1 MKRKISNI
9 RLNNRSAS
17 NYFLNRLGSNN
28 SNERAGQVY
37 SIIVD
42 LLIAEFPKVRS
53 LNHLEPWS
61 IWLAYCTCYVAVWN
75 CAFDFHPRTGK
86 WRNAKGLHVFPP
98 VILRLFLI
106 TLERINPTGFRLTAI
121 KKNLGL
127 CIALIHGGAINSPIP
142 SCLSLPRDTKKIFY
156 LHELIG
162 DIKRIS
168 Y

>member
-1 MKRKISNI
+1 MSYNYKRLKYEEKKKMKRKISNI

-86 WRNAKGLHVFPP
+86 WRNAKGLHVFP
-98 VILRLFLI
+98 RLFCACFSL
-106 TLERINPTGFRLTAI
+106 RWN
-121 KKNLGL
+121 
-127 CIALIHGGAINSPIP
+127 ALIRRVSGWR
-142 SCLSLPRDTKKIFY
+142 LLKKILACVSRLY
-156 LHELIG
+156 TVA
-162 DIKRIS
+162 R
-168 Y
+168 

>member
-42 LLIAEFPKVRS
+42 LLIAELSLRSGPLTTSNRDQSDQHIARVMQLFGIARLTSILVRE
-53 LNHLEPWS
+53 NGETRKG
-61 IWLAYCTCYVAVWN
+61 CT
-75 CAFDFHPRTGK
+75 FS
-86 WRNAKGLHVFPP
+86 P

-142 SCLSLPRDTKKIFY
+142 SCLPLPRDTKKIFY
-156 LHELIG
+156 LHELTG

>member
-53 LNHLEPWS
+53 LNHLEP
-61 IWLAYCTCYVAVWN
+61 
-75 CAFDFHPRTGK
+75 
-86 WRNAKGLHVFPP
+86 
-98 VILRLFLI
+98 
-106 TLERINPTGFRLTAI
+106 
-121 KKNLGL
+121 
-127 CIALIHGGAINSPIP
+127 
-142 SCLSLPRDTKKIFY
+142 
-156 LHELIG
+156 
-162 DIKRIS
+162 
-168 Y
+168 